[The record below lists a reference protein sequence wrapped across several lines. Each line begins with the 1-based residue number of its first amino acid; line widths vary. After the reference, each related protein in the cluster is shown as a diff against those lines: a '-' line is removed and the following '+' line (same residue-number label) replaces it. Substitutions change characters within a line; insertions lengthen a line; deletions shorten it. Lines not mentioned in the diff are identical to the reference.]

1 MVTAGLSTDF
11 SHRLVH
17 LFSYAFR
24 DFDPYLALSVVDNG
38 RKQLMLEGA
47 DGVVVDSTNV
57 IDATQLSFLLT
68 LHDLKRLEAYS
79 RNLVRAK
86 RLSLLALWLRFSV
99 KTLSRLICHII
110 FAGGLPSHR

>member
-1 MVTAGLSTDF
+1 M
-11 SHRLVH
+11 H

-38 RKQLMLEGA
+38 RKQLMLEGS

-79 RNLVRAK
+79 RNLVRVSLMHALL
-86 RLSLLALWLRFSV
+86 LS
-99 KTLSRLICHII
+99 C
-110 FAGGLPSHR
+110 